1 MDRENQAVVA
11 VIAAQAALDAAECA
25 ARSAAEGTAVGA
37 GGGAPAGGAAG
48 AARPGK
54 EQVRRWLVQR
64 VSSRQPLPEPD
75 AIRRAIGWLAADQQA
90 APARQTPEAPA
101 AA

>member
-11 VIAAQAALDAAECA
+11 VIAVQAALDAAERA
-25 ARSAAEGTAVGA
+25 AASA
-37 GGGAPAGGAAG
+37 GGGTPAGGATG

-64 VSSRQPLPEPD
+64 ISSRQPLPEPE
-75 AIRRAIGWLAADQQA
+75 AIRRAVGWLAVDQQA
-90 APARQTPEAPA
+90 APAQQTPETPA